1 MDTLDLQKERNPEGI
16 LQKAVACFRKRNSVA
31 EEFKKI
37 DAEIRHNLPHI
48 TAESKS
54 FFLRVDLEKIYDVC
68 KRAEEQGIYP
78 KIIDAFKIEMAYAT
92 LECIVRRKVYG
103 TILSN
108 MNIGQYPRDTGRMI
122 CELLENAVD
131 KMHAAGIAHG
141 DLKEDHAILVMR
153 ESTVER
159 LYLFDFGEGCLREW
173 GKQTFEEKCK
183 SDNMSL
189 RLMKEAVRKRAG
201 KSK

>member
-1 MDTLDLQKERNPEGI
+1 MDTLDLQKEKSPEEI
-16 LQKAVACFRKRNSVA
+16 LEKAVTHFRKRKSVD
-31 EEFKKI
+31 EKFRKI

-48 TAESKS
+48 TAESDS
-54 FFLRVDLEKIYDVC
+54 YFLRVDLEKIYDVC

-78 KIIDAFKIEMAYAT
+78 KIVDAFKVEMAYAT

-103 TILSN
+103 AILSN
-108 MNIGQYPRDTGRMI
+108 MNIGQYPRETGKEI

-141 DLKEDHAILVMR
+141 DLKEDHVILVMR
-153 ESTVER
+153 ESTVEKV
-159 LYLFDFGEGCLREW
+159 YLFDFGEGCLKEW
-173 GKQTFEEKCK
+173 GLKPFEEKAK

-189 RLMKEAVRKRAG
+189 RQMRESIKKKEREN
-201 KSK
+201 

>member
-1 MDTLDLQKERNPEGI
+1 MYLLDLQNERSPEVI
-16 LQKAVACFRKRNSVA
+16 LQKAIACFRKRNAVA

-37 DAEIRHNLPHI
+37 DAEILHNLPHI

-78 KIIDAFKIEMAYAT
+78 KIVDVFRINMAYAT
-92 LECIVRRKVYG
+92 LECVVRKKVYG
-103 TILSN
+103 AILSN
-108 MNIGQYPRDTGRMI
+108 MNIGQYPRETGKEI
-122 CELLENAVD
+122 CGLLENTVD
-131 KMHAAGIAHG
+131 KMHDAGIAHG
-141 DLKEDHAILVMR
+141 DLKEDHVLIEMR
-153 ESTVER
+153 ENTVDR

-173 GKQTFEEKCK
+173 NKQVFEDKAK

-189 RLMKEAVRKRAG
+189 RQMKESIKKRVG
-201 KSK
+201 KK